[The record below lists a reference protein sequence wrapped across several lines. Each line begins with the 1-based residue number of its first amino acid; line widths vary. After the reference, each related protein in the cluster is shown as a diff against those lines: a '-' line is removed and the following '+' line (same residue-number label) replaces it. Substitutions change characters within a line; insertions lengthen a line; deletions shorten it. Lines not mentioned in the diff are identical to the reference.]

1 MDRRRFLIIGV
12 LALGLAAVVSLG
24 VLQILKGRQQ
34 GAGATTRVVVA
45 ARPLVIG
52 QQIEEAHLTTADLP
66 TSQLPKDV
74 FLSERMKQDVVGRGV
89 IVPVAER
96 EVILNSKLAPQG
108 AGAGLPPKIPQGM
121 RAVSVRVR
129 EDISVAGFVIA
140 GTRVDVML
148 TGNID
153 ENNDPK
159 LITTV
164 TILEN
169 VEVLTAN
176 QELQSDGTPK
186 RDTTVVT
193 LLVAPEDA
201 EKLTLAVT
209 QGKIHLSLRNPLDN
223 QDAKPKP
230 ALYGNLYAE
239 AGFGEVQLKG
249 GKPATVRASPRRGG
263 SKAPEK
269 PLVHVVQMIRGEKV
283 ESKTFQSSE

>member
-12 LALGLAAVVSLG
+12 VALGLAAVVSLG
-24 VLQILKGRQQ
+24 VLQLLKGQRQ
-34 GAGATTRVVVA
+34 GSGATAKVIVA
-45 ARPLVIG
+45 SRALMIG
-52 QQIEEAHLTTADLP
+52 QKIEESDLSTAELP

-74 FLSERMKQDVVGRGV
+74 FVRREDVVGRGV
-89 IVPVAER
+89 IIPVSER
-96 EVILNSKLAPQG
+96 EVMLNSKLAPRE

-153 ENNDPK
+153 EKNDPK

-176 QELQSDGTPK
+176 QELQSDGKPK
-186 RDTTVVT
+186 QDTTVVT
-193 LLVAPEDA
+193 LLVSPEDA

-209 QGKIHLSLRNPLDN
+209 QGKIHLTLRNPLDREES
-223 QDAKPKP
+223 KPKP
-230 ALYGNLYAE
+230 VLYGNLYSD
-239 AGFGEVQLKG
+239 AGFGSVALKG
-249 GKPATVRASPRRGG
+249 TTTPTVRVKTPRRKGDAA
-263 SKAPEK
+263 SKPK
-269 PLVHVVQMIRGEKV
+269 VHVVQVIRGDKV
-283 ESKTFQSSE
+283 EQKSF

>member
-1 MDRRRFLIIGV
+1 MDRRRFLIIGF
-12 LALGLAAVVSLG
+12 LALALAGVVSLG
-24 VLQILKGRQQ
+24 VLQLLKGRTSSS
-34 GAGATTRVVVA
+34 GATARVVVA
-45 ARPLVIG
+45 SRALLIG
-52 QQIEEAHLTTADLP
+52 QQVAESDLTTAELP
-66 TSQLPKDV
+66 IGQLPADV
-74 FLSERMKQDVVGRGV
+74 FRTERIKEVVGRGV
-89 IVPVAER
+89 IIPVAER

-153 ENNDPK
+153 EKNDPR

-164 TILEN
+164 TFLEN

-193 LLVAPEDA
+193 LLVSPEDA
-201 EKLTLAVT
+201 EKLFLAVT
-209 QGKIHLSLRNPLDN
+209 QGKIHLALRNPLDREEK
-223 QDAKPKP
+223 KPK
-230 ALYGNLYAE
+230 AVQYGTLYTGSEILQEPVKARPQARFTGRRLE
-239 AGFGEVQLKG
+239 PP
-249 GKPATVRASPRRGG
+249 KPP
-263 SKAPEK
+263 
-269 PLVHVVQMIRGEKV
+269 VHVVQMIRGD
-283 ESKTFQSSE
+283 KTETKSFQP

>member
-12 LALGLAAVVSLG
+12 VALGLAAVVSLG
-24 VLQILKGRQQ
+24 VLQLLRGQRQGS
-34 GAGATTRVVVA
+34 GASAKVVVA
-45 ARPLVIG
+45 RHALMIG
-52 QQIEEAHLTTADLP
+52 QKIEDSDVDTVELP

-74 FLSERMKQDVVGRGV
+74 FLAARVKEDVVGRGV
-89 IVPVAER
+89 IIPVSER
-96 EVILNSKLAPQG
+96 ELILNSKLAPRE

-153 ENNDPK
+153 EKNDPK

-176 QELQSDGTPK
+176 QELQSDGKPK
-186 RDTTVVT
+186 QDTTVVT
-193 LLVAPEDA
+193 LLVSPEDA

-209 QGKIHLSLRNPLDN
+209 QGKIHLTLRNPLDREES
-223 QDAKPKP
+223 KPKP
-230 ALYGNLYAE
+230 VLYGNLYSD
-239 AGFGEVQLKG
+239 AGFGSVALKG
-249 GKPATVRASPRRGG
+249 TTTPTVRVKSPR
-263 SKAPEK
+263 SKGEPPK
-269 PLVHVVQMIRGEKV
+269 PKVHVVQVIRGDKV
-283 ESKTFQSSE
+283 EQKSF

>member
-1 MDRRRFLIIGV
+1 MDRRRFVIIGV

-24 VLQILKGRQQ
+24 VLQFLRGQRSST
-34 GAGATTRVVVA
+34 GATAKVVVA
-45 ARPLVIG
+45 ARALMIG
-52 QQIEEAHLTTADLP
+52 QKIEDSDVSTVELP
-66 TSQLPKDV
+66 VSQLPKDV
-74 FLSERMKQDVVGRGV
+74 FVKREDVVGRGV
-89 IVPVAER
+89 IIPVSER
-96 EVILNSKLAPQG
+96 ELILNSKLAPRE

-153 ENNDPK
+153 EKNDPK

-201 EKLTLAVT
+201 QTLTLAVT
-209 QGKIHLSLRNPLDN
+209 QGKIHLALRNPLDR
-223 QDAKPKP
+223 DESKPK
-230 ALYGNLYAE
+230 ATLYGNLYTR
-239 AGFGEVQLKG
+239 AGFGEVALEGGRPKTVAIRTPRGSG
-249 GKPATVRASPRRGG
+249 GKPV
-263 SKAPEK
+263 EK
-269 PLVHVVQMIRGEKV
+269 PPAQVVQVIKGDKV
-283 ESKTFQSSE
+283 EQKSF

>member
-1 MDRRRFLIIGV
+1 M
-12 LALGLAAVVSLG
+12 
-24 VLQILKGRQQ
+24 
-34 GAGATTRVVVA
+34 
-45 ARPLVIG
+45 
-52 QQIEEAHLTTADLP
+52 
-66 TSQLPKDV
+66 
-74 FLSERMKQDVVGRGV
+74 
-89 IVPVAER
+89 
-96 EVILNSKLAPQG
+96 LNSKLAPRE

-153 ENNDPK
+153 EMNDPK

-193 LLVAPEDA
+193 LLVSPEDA
-201 EKLTLAVT
+201 QTLTLAVT
-209 QGKIHLSLRNPLDN
+209 QGKIHLALRNPLDREESM
-223 QDAKPKP
+223 PK
-230 ALYGNLYAE
+230 ATLYGNLYTK
-239 AGFGEVQLKG
+239 AGFGEVTLLG
-249 GKPATVRASPRRGG
+249 GKPHTVARASTKRGSG
-263 SKAPEK
+263 KSEPAK
-269 PLVHVVQMIRGEKV
+269 PPVFVVQVIRGDKV
-283 ESKTFQSSE
+283 EQKSF